1 MKPELTSRE
10 LEIMQLQ
17 IAMTRTAERLIN
29 ARLQVDNINRKLA
42 AQEAELRFQKML
54 QNFNVPS
61 FHRHERSLVGVRE
74 IVTDGTIQK
83 GDIIRW
89 TDTNI
94 IEAAS
99 NFIGRPVNWDPHME
113 VYRPITSPVSK

>member
-54 QNFNVPS
+54 QNFNVP
-61 FHRHERSLVGVRE
+61 
-74 IVTDGTIQK
+74 
-83 GDIIRW
+83 
-89 TDTNI
+89 
-94 IEAAS
+94 
-99 NFIGRPVNWDPHME
+99 
-113 VYRPITSPVSK
+113 VSKK